1 MKPTANGVRDDW
13 QTSSTLQALLG
24 SGEQRV
30 GGWAF
35 LQCSLCWLTQAAQNS
50 RFEAAYRMWS
60 CSLPGAAWQSI
71 MLRAG
76 KPAHSWARVAPPLY
90 RRRRRHRRVVV
101 LSSVAC
107 KLYRPQEVSSQTPDN
122 QADMGPAA
130 SSRTR
135 SRTGAGSAARLRPP
149 EPLGRLEASNRERGP
164 AAATHRMVAMGPRSL
179 KQHRHDGG

>member
-50 RFEAAYRMWS
+50 RFEAAYRKWS

-71 MLRAG
+71 IPRLLV
-76 KPAHSWARVAPPLY
+76 RVCQLVPGG
-90 RRRRRHRRVVV
+90 RRGTV
-101 LSSVAC
+101 
-107 KLYRPQEVSSQTPDN
+107 
-122 QADMGPAA
+122 
-130 SSRTR
+130 
-135 SRTGAGSAARLRPP
+135 
-149 EPLGRLEASNRERGP
+149 P
-164 AAATHRMVAMGPRSL
+164 AAAWMVNALQARREGHEAQADGNVMSNPCSRRCATHDTGEAGAE
-179 KQHRHDGG
+179 